1 MTRRS
6 SVTVSITVFLAGS
19 ARRKS
24 PAVARN
30 PLVSAVMN
38 QLIGPW
44 FHPGR
49 VGTDRAGRTSG
60 TGRGAGAAMRPTLVR
75 EAAEADA
82 ALGVD
87 LYQVLARR
95 RRGHGLLAGQRGQRA
110 ADGTVRGARPDRGR
124 TGPGAAPRRIPGAA
138 GRRGHRPAADAAG
151 RGDGGPGGGSAI
163 FRAPGTVWI
172 QSGLR
177 LGARSRPG
185 WHGAVTLAG
194 ADFAAAPEA
203 ARAEIN
209 RVIAEQTEGKITGL
223 LPSGTVTALTRLVLA
238 SAVYLKA
245 AWTDP
250 FPERAT
256 GDAPFYPDGPDGP
269 ALAVPMMRG
278 TAPRAYLRGDGYQAV
293 LLPYRDIGL
302 AMAVL
307 LPDGP
312 LAALRPKLAAAGLGG
327 LLAGTARHQVTLSLP
342 RFRLEAAFDLIP
354 ALRRL
359 GVIAAFGDDADF
371 SEHHRG
377 RAAADR
383 RGGAQGLH
391 RRRRAGH
398 RGGGGHRGGD
408 ADGGRHAAAAAGHD
422 GRGPAVPV
430 RDHRHRD
437 RPAGVPRPGQPPG
450 RGVIRVPD
458 DQRRGSPAGA
468 TRRFGAS
475 RAGRPDGAP
484 PAGRPG
490 PARRSPGRPGRARP
504 GRRG

>member
-1 MTRRS
+1 M
-6 SVTVSITVFLAGS
+6 
-19 ARRKS
+19 
-24 PAVARN
+24 
-30 PLVSAVMN
+30 
-38 QLIGPW
+38 
-44 FHPGR
+44 
-49 VGTDRAGRTSG
+49 
-60 TGRGAGAAMRPTLVR
+60 
-75 EAAEADA
+75 
-82 ALGVD
+82 
-87 LYQVLARR
+87 
-95 RRGHGLLAGQRGQRA
+95 
-110 ADGTVRGARPDRGR
+110 
-124 TGPGAAPRRIPGAA
+124 
-138 GRRGHRPAADAAG
+138 
-151 RGDGGPGGGSAI
+151 
-163 FRAPGTVWI
+163 WI
-172 QSGLR
+172 QSGLP
-177 LGARSRPG
+177 LGGSFTGPAGTSG
-185 WHGAVTLAG
+185 VTLAD

-223 LPSGTVTALTRLVLA
+223 LPSGTITALTRLVLA

-256 GDAPFYPDGPDGP
+256 ADAPFYPDGPDGP

-278 TAPRAYLRGDGYQAV
+278 TAARAYLRGDGYQAV

-359 GVIAAFGDDADF
+359 GVIAAFGGDADF
-371 SEHHRG
+371 GEHHR
-377 RAAADR
+377 AELAADR

-408 ADGGRHAAAAAGHD
+408 QDGGRHAAAAAGHD

-437 RPAGVPRPGQPPG
+437 QPAGVPRPGQPPG
-450 RGVIRVPD
+450 HGVIRVPP
-458 DQRRGSPAGA
+458 RRSAIAGLAAGNA
-468 TRRFGAS
+468 TCRSGAS
-475 RAGRPDGAP
+475 
-484 PAGRPG
+484 
-490 PARRSPGRPGRARP
+490 
-504 GRRG
+504 